1 MLALC
6 VTSLLVYKQVYIA
19 LLLALGTLS
28 GQAQMRT
35 LKVSLLVGK
44 TNQVPVNGASIYLRV
59 PFNDG
64 SYRTFNPS
72 TDLQGNF
79 EVYLNPGQD
88 LTSVVFDEI
97 SKTGSNGQTSTQY
110 KVREVDVERLIV
122 YVDAEIDENKKATLV
137 KDKKKENK
145 TSKDKKGKEKKTPTK
160 EDNTKPQLFTVTVS
174 GLDGIAVDNAL
185 IRMNNGTWVN
195 LDKSGKTTLKIK
207 QIELNSTFQ
216 VAQEGHEKESF
227 EVIHQSRLT
236 PQDSLS
242 TQSFWRMENN
252 GNLIVITLKP
262 RIEVPDSPD
271 DKDTI
276 RNVLEEGTEKIK
288 ALKDDFNAQLDTF
301 ERKLDT
307 LRTRKFVDRK
317 ALNKLAQDFASYRQK
332 MQKEIRRITNAM
344 IITLIPDNDSLR
356 QQLLQEPIDTVL
368 RFLNRK
374 RVEIQELREAQA
386 IQKRRSNQTI
396 LAISVAGI
404 LIIFLVIMWY
414 LRRLRMS
421 NRNLT
426 SQNTLINLLIG
437 EVNHRV
443 KNNLFSISSKL
454 RNSHLKAQNEAAKT
468 TLEELIEFTSKLS
481 QLQAKLDFTFF
492 STDQKMLH
500 GFQIE
505 RDLQDMVDTVV
516 GASLLNPKPIVQIQ
530 TDLNSLRND
539 HFSIIG
545 FCAFEL
551 ANNIC
556 KYAFNNQKEAPPE
569 LNIVLTKKGA
579 YICLQMQ
586 DNGKGMPVELFDAK
600 GRFNF
605 EQLNS
610 SKGLRIIHHLTLLQQ
625 GNFVIKTT
633 KVHQEPTQGAYFECN
648 FKF

>member
-1 MLALC
+1 MQALC
-6 VTSLLVYKQVYIA
+6 VTSFLVYKQFYIA

-35 LKVSLLVGK
+35 LKVTLLVGK
-44 TNQVPVNGASIYLRV
+44 ANQVPVSGASIYLKV

-72 TDLQGNF
+72 TDAQGKF

-88 LTSVVFDEI
+88 LTTVVFDEI
-97 SKTGSNGQTSTQY
+97 SKTKSNGQEPTQY
-110 KVREVDVERLIV
+110 KVREINVERLIV
-122 YVDAEIDENKKATLV
+122 YVDAKVDENKKATLV
-137 KDKKKENK
+137 KDKKKEDN
-145 TSKDKKGKEKKTPTK
+145 TREEKKTPPK

-207 QIELNSTFQ
+207 QIDLNSTFR

-227 EVIHQSRLT
+227 EVIHQSRLN

-242 TQSFWRMENN
+242 IQSFWRMENN
-252 GNLIVITLKP
+252 GNLILITLKP
-262 RIEVPDSPD
+262 GIAVPDSPD

-317 ALNKLAQDFASYRQK
+317 ALNQLAQDFASYRQK

-374 RVEIQELREAQA
+374 REEIQALKEAQE
-386 IQKRRSNQTI
+386 IQKKRSNQTI
-396 LAISVAGI
+396 LAISIAGI
-404 LIIFLVIMWY
+404 FIIFLVIMWY
-414 LRRLRMS
+414 LRRLRVS

-516 GASLLNPKPIVQIQ
+516 GASLLKPQPIVHIQ
-530 TDLNSLRND
+530 TDLNNLRND

-556 KYAFNNQKEAPPE
+556 KYAFSNIKEMPPQ
-569 LNIVLTKKGA
+569 LNIVLTKKGS

-586 DNGKGMPVELFDAK
+586 DNGKGMPVELFDTR
-600 GRFNF
+600 GLFNF

-625 GNFVIKTT
+625 GSFVIKTT
-633 KVHQEPTQGAYFECN
+633 KVHQEPKQGSYFECN